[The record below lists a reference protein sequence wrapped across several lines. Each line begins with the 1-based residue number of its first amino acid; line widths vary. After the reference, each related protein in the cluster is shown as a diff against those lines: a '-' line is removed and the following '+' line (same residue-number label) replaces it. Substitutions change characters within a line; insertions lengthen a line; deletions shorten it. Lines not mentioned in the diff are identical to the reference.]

1 MRTQW
6 QLLIGLFV
14 INLAVGL
21 VMGLALPGTD
31 YVGPAITQDAADYE
45 EHFNGTSIMDS
56 WEGTPFSG
64 IPIIGDIYAGLT
76 FLWNNIKYIV
86 DGLPMLLDWIRDSY
100 ITEGVGRTAFDVIS
114 GAIRAIYAFL
124 IAIFVIELI
133 SGRYM
138 SD

>member
-1 MRTQW
+1 M
-6 QLLIGLFV
+6 
-14 INLAVGL
+14 
-21 VMGLALPGTD
+21 VMGLALPGTA
-31 YVGPAITQDAADYE
+31 YVGPATTQNATDYE
-45 EHFNGTSIMDS
+45 QHFNGTDIADS
-56 WEGTPFSG
+56 WSGTPFSG
-64 IPIIGDIYAGLT
+64 IPIIGDIYGGLT

-100 ITEGVGRTAFDVIS
+100 ITEAVGRTAFDVIA